1 VSVPFELGT
10 LDGEPAAA
18 VILALH
24 QVSHRR
30 VCKKIQT
37 GGELSTHVALEAE
50 DTRVELAAEETARV
64 VVAAAGALDA
74 RALDATPEAVE
85 LIAPAAEAELA
96 PAASKQAE
104 LTPDWI
110 ATGEEYWT
118 APLESR
124 IERVMFVPAGR
135 LTVQV

>member
-1 VSVPFELGT
+1 MKLYEDPAVSVPFELGT

-18 VILALH
+18 VI
-24 QVSHRR
+24 
-30 VCKKIQT
+30 
-37 GGELSTHVALEAE
+37 VALEAE